1 MNIVGRWFKFLATFT
16 GRGLWYI
23 FLGTFAL
30 GGEWWAF
37 VIAIALMSVGGL
49 NLFTGVM
56 KPKNEKQQSSTN
68 ENNNNNNKKDIFS
81 KKKESNNS
89 EIKITLENAKK
100 AHEINKKI
108 NQNNNTGGNANLY
121 SDFY

>member
-1 MNIVGRWFKFLATFT
+1 MSIVCRWFKFLATFT

-37 VIAIALMSVGGL
+37 AIAISLVSVGGL

-56 KPKNEKQQSSTN
+56 EPKKNKQESSTNN
-68 ENNNNNNKKDIFS
+68 ENNNNNNKNKKDIFS
-81 KKKESNNS
+81 KNKGTDDS

-100 AHEINKKI
+100 ANEINKKI
-108 NQNNNTGGNANLY
+108 NQNTGGNLY